1 MLWPRALDALRD
13 RARAQAGLAGEP
25 TAAAGELVGKG
36 EGRRTLT
43 ANAGCSTYN
52 VITAELGTGAMPDR
66 ALQTQT
72 INLRASADQK
82 ALIDRAAKR
91 LGKSRT
97 EFVLD
102 TMREASENVLLDQ
115 RLFSVEASTFDA
127 FNAALDAPPEPNDGL
142 RRTLKTLAPWDK

>member
-1 MLWPRALDALRD
+1 
-13 RARAQAGLAGEP
+13 
-25 TAAAGELVGKG
+25 
-36 EGRRTLT
+36 
-43 ANAGCSTYN
+43 
-52 VITAELGTGAMPDR
+52 MPDR
-66 ALQTQT
+66 VLQTQT

-115 RLFSVEASTFDA
+115 CLFSVEAPDFDA
-127 FNAALDAPPEPNDGL
+127 FKAALDTPPEPNDGL
-142 RRTLKTLAPWDK
+142 RRTLTTPAPWDK

>member
-1 MLWPRALDALRD
+1 
-13 RARAQAGLAGEP
+13 
-25 TAAAGELVGKG
+25 
-36 EGRRTLT
+36 
-43 ANAGCSTYN
+43 
-52 VITAELGTGAMPDR
+52 MPDR

-72 INLRASADQK
+72 INLRASADQM

-115 RLFSVEASTFDA
+115 CLFSVGASGFDA
-127 FNAALDAPPEPNDGL
+127 FNAALDTPPEPSSGL
-142 RRTLKTLAPWDK
+142 RRTLTTPAP

>member
-1 MLWPRALDALRD
+1 M
-13 RARAQAGLAGEP
+13 
-25 TAAAGELVGKG
+25 
-36 EGRRTLT
+36 
-43 ANAGCSTYN
+43 
-52 VITAELGTGAMPDR
+52 GAMPDR
-66 ALQTQT
+66 VSQTQT
-72 INLRASADQK
+72 ISLRASADQK

-115 RLFSVEASTFDA
+115 CVFSVEASTFDA

-142 RRTLKTLAPWDK
+142 RSTLRTLAPWDK

>member
-1 MLWPRALDALRD
+1 
-13 RARAQAGLAGEP
+13 
-25 TAAAGELVGKG
+25 
-36 EGRRTLT
+36 
-43 ANAGCSTYN
+43 
-52 VITAELGTGAMPDR
+52 MPDR

-72 INLRASADQK
+72 ISLRASADQK

-115 RLFSVEASTFDA
+115 RLFRVEASTFDA
-127 FNAALDAPPEPNDGL
+127 FNAALDASPEPTDGL
-142 RRTLKTLAPWDK
+142 RRTLRTPAPWDK